1 MTAGRWQA
9 QAEGALRVSEPT
21 AADVAA
27 VAPRLA
33 AFYNEP
39 HNKRL
44 LANTVDLT
52 AADVAE
58 FHAQVRADGGRTLL
72 LWRDDQLMG
81 DADFRHVDPGAG
93 TAEFAILIGD
103 RGAQGQGLGTRFAT
117 MAHALAFAALPLA
130 RVYVSIVAGNEA
142 SLRLFH
148 KLGYERDDS
157 PAARAGAD
165 EASDVTLSVAPAA
178 FRAACGNALAAISL
192 AATER

>member
-1 MTAGRWQA
+1 MKAGQGRWQA
-9 QAEGALRVSEPT
+9 QAEGALRVSEPS

-52 AADVAE
+52 TADVAD
-58 FHAQVRADGGRTLL
+58 FHAQVRAGGGRTLL

-81 DADFRHVDPGAG
+81 DADFRHVDPVAG

-103 RGAQGQGLGTRFAT
+103 RAAQGQGLGTRFAT

-130 RVYVSIVAGNEA
+130 RVYVSIVAGNGA
-142 SLRLFH
+142 SLGLFQR
-148 KLGYERDDS
+148 LGYQRDDS
-157 PAARAGAD
+157 AAARAGAD
-165 EASDVTLSVAPAA
+165 DATDVTLSVTPAA
-178 FRAACGNALAAISL
+178 FRTARGDALAAISL
-192 AATER
+192 AVT

>member
-1 MTAGRWQA
+1 MTRWR
-9 QAEGALRVSEPT
+9 GAWRQDSGGTLRVSEPSPT
-21 AADVAA
+21 EVAA

-52 AADVAE
+52 AADVAD
-58 FHAQVRADGGRTLL
+58 FHAQVQAAGGHTLL

-81 DADFRHVDPGAG
+81 DADFRHVDARAG
-93 TAEFAILIGD
+93 TAEFAILVGE
-103 RGAQGQGLGTRFAT
+103 RAAQGQGLGTRFAT

-130 RVYVSIVAGNEA
+130 RVHVSIVAGNVA
-142 SLRLFH
+142 SLRLFQ
-148 KLGYERDDS
+148 KLGYQRDDG

-165 EASDVTLSVAPAA
+165 DPSDLTLSVTPAA
-178 FRAACGNALAAISL
+178 FRAARGAALAGISF
-192 AATER
+192 ER